1 MSFDD
6 WKTTAPEDDGPIP
19 GDCPVCDG
27 GDGAPCSEACDELV
41 ARSKARQA
49 IRGAYEAAYIALSLA
64 RSYEAE
70 GDSVREPRIR
80 AVLDQVGA
88 YRRFIRSLRAMLK
101 LQAEDIGSADTL
113 PAPACEEAAQ

>member
-1 MSFDD
+1 MNGYDN
-6 WKTTAPEDDGPIP
+6 WRATAPEDDGPIP

-27 GDGAPCSEACDELV
+27 GDGAPCSEGCDELV
-41 ARSKARQA
+41 TRRKARPA

-64 RSYEAE
+64 RGYEAE

-88 YRRFIRSLRAMLK
+88 YRRFIRAMRVLLR
-101 LQAEDIGSADTL
+101 LQAEDIGTMDTL
-113 PAPACEEAAQ
+113 PAPAEAAAE